1 MPRFQRTDTT
11 FIQTSGDQ
19 SLAISPEDGLKE
31 SVALTANRGSVAH
44 TSTASLTQPAGGGR
58 TIPARSSQKLPAVHG
73 DPAQYKRFRTICDAV
88 LREVRRLKPAA
99 SQTTLPDDWMTA
111 AAEIEALVQDL
122 YDVAWGEKD
131 ALKRVV
137 VKVESQINNAIW
149 DHRHVGFL
157 EDVFVSLQHRYSI
170 NDTTV
175 GEVADLVK
183 DRGLPL
189 FRGTL
194 SADNLRKHFKLVEVE
209 SQGAAE

>member
-1 MPRFQRTDTT
+1 MN
-11 FIQTSGDQ
+11 
-19 SLAISPEDGLKE
+19 A
-31 SVALTANRGSVAH
+31 ALTADRGSLAH
-44 TSTASLTQPAGGGR
+44 TSTVSLTQSDRGVR
-58 TIPARSSQKLPAVHG
+58 TNPTRGSPKLPAVDG
-73 DPAQYKRFRTICDAV
+73 DPTQYKRFRTICDAT
-88 LREVRRLKPAA
+88 LREVRRLKPPVG
-99 SQTTLPDDWMTA
+99 QTALPDDWMTA

-137 VKVESQINNAIW
+137 LKVEGQINNAIW

-157 EDVFVSLQHRYSI
+157 EDVFVTLRHRYSI

-183 DRGLPL
+183 SHGLPL

-194 SADNLRKHFKLVEVE
+194 SADDLRKQFKLVEVE
-209 SQGAAE
+209 SQEPTE